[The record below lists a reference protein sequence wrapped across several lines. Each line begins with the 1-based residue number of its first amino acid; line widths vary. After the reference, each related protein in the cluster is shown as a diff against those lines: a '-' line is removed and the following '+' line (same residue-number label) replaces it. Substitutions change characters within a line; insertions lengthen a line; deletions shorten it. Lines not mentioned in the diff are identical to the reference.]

1 MKMATKTTKTAEP
14 AKAAKPTKAAKPAKA
29 AKPTKAAKPA
39 KPARAK
45 KAKKE
50 KAAGSPEGS
59 GKTLTIRQVRGTPG
73 VRREH
78 REVLRGLGLRRP
90 RHEVVRQDTP
100 AVRGMLHKVAYLV
113 EFSESSEG

>member
-1 MKMATKTTKTAEP
+1 MKMATKTTKT
-14 AKAAKPTKAAKPAKA
+14 TKKT
-29 AKPTKAAKPA
+29 TKTGG
-39 KPARAK
+39 
-45 KAKKE
+45 
-50 KAAGSPEGS
+50 AGASDDS

-90 RHEVVRQDTP
+90 RHQVVRQDTP

>member
-1 MKMATKTTKTAEP
+1 
-14 AKAAKPTKAAKPAKA
+14 
-29 AKPTKAAKPA
+29 
-39 KPARAK
+39 
-45 KAKKE
+45 
-50 KAAGSPEGS
+50 
-59 GKTLTIRQVRGTPG
+59 

-90 RHEVVRQDTP
+90 RHQVVRQDTP